1 MQPPTLPRTLILDYY
16 DSYTNNL
23 LCLFTQLYSDA
34 EVLNKVVVIKADKYT
49 WSDFQEQVLPNID
62 CVILS
67 PGPGRPDNPSDIG
80 FGLDLLRSHPVP
92 ILGVCLG
99 HQAIGVAFGAKIINT
114 PRITHGHV
122 VSVSPVIPSKGLF
135 DSPFWQLS
143 GKENDFEVVV
153 YNSLTVDPSTVPD
166 ELEVTAWSVPTS
178 DRPSTAQG
186 LRHREHP
193 IWGVQYHPESISSTR
208 GSALLQSF
216 LAKVNQFHSSP
227 TSFPALPSQIVAS
240 CAYRVSAAS
249 KSRPS
254 SALPT
259 PPITPS
265 ASRAPSQRGFRRGGL
280 SISEKRMG
288 DLGKQLRTQD
298 VFESLIRQ
306 NRGSRKGKEKA
317 IGEFWLDG
325 QTPTRST
332 TTSLAT
338 PSFLLS
344 YSLSTRT
351 VTLHRPS
358 LPPSQLILSDAT
370 TFWDWFSAGSQS
382 LTSSL
387 SATSS
392 QGFMGGW
399 VGYFGYEMKMESL
412 QGYQRAPRVDRSDG
426 LVEEVDACWG
436 WVDCLTERTSEGQW
450 IARGVLRDEGVP
462 LEGKNDEDDEDVS
475 MLDWLRSHE
484 VSLGAS
490 RQRWEDYIE
499 SIKDVFSNSSSDHAK
514 PASSF
519 PTFRPNATGSDYRKR
534 IDACRE
540 AIRQG
545 ESYELTLTTRF
556 SSSCHPSLDPY
567 SLYLRLRTFNPAYY
581 STYLHFPTLITPRG
595 KGLSVLSSSPERF
608 LKIDKSRRV
617 EMMPIKGTRA
627 RVKPGQCVCTPKT
640 GCEGQDKG
648 SEACVEEGKRVD
660 ERIGE
665 ELRLDQKERAE
676 NLMIVDLIRSD
687 LLSCCTPSTVSVPK
701 LIALESYGVHNL
713 VTTVQGTLAAN
724 VGSVEC
730 VRRCFPPGSMTGA
743 PKLRSVQM
751 LDDFESEK
759 RRGIYS
765 GCLGYFSIDG
775 VSDLSVVIR
784 TIVAE
789 GEQLSIG
796 AGGAITWLSDRDKEW
811 EEVLTKV
818 GSVVGKVDD
827 VQ

>member
-1 MQPPTLPRTLILDYY
+1 MQPPILPRTLILDYY

-23 LCLFTQLYSDA
+23 LCLFTHLYSDA
-34 EVLNKVVVIKADKYT
+34 EVLQKVVVIKADKYT
-49 WSDFQEQVLPNID
+49 WTEFQEQVLPNID

-80 FGLDLLRSHPVP
+80 FGLDLLRSHPIP

-99 HQAIGVAFGAKIINT
+99 HQAIGVAFAAKIINT

-122 VSVSPVIPSKGLF
+122 VSVSPVIPFKGLF
-135 DSPFWQLS
+135 DSPLWQTS
-143 GKENDFEVVV
+143 GTQDEFEVVV
-153 YNSLTVDPSTVPD
+153 YNSLTVDPQTIPD
-166 ELEVTAWSVPTS
+166 ELEVTAWSIATA
-178 DRPSTAQG
+178 DRPSTVQG
-186 LRHREHP
+186 LRHKQYP

-216 LAKVNQFHSSP
+216 LANVNEYHSSP
-227 TSFPALPSQIVAS
+227 SSFPPLPPQIISS

-259 PPITPS
+259 PPVTPS
-265 ASRAPSQRGFRRGGL
+265 PSRAPSRRGFRRGAL
-280 SISEKRMG
+280 RISEKKLG
-288 DLGKQLRTQD
+288 DLGKELRTQD
-298 VFESLIRQ
+298 VFESLVKQ
-306 NRGSRKGKEKA
+306 NRGSRKGKERA
-317 IGEFWLDG
+317 IGEVWLDG

-332 TTSLAT
+332 TTSLAA

-344 YSLSTRT
+344 YSLATRT
-351 VTLHRPS
+351 VTLHQPS
-358 LPPSQLILSDAT
+358 LPPTQLTLSEST
-370 TFWDWFSAGSQS
+370 TFWDWFSSGAHA
-382 LTSSL
+382 LTTAL
-387 SATSS
+387 STTPSE
-392 QGFMGGW
+392 GLRGGW
-399 VGYFGYEMKMESL
+399 TGYFGYEMKVESL
-412 QGYQRAPRVDRSDG
+412 QGYKRPPRVESS
-426 LVEEVDACWG
+426 EAQIQEVDACWG
-436 WVDCLTERTSEGQW
+436 WVDCLTERTSTGEW
-450 IARGVLRDEGVP
+450 IAQGIIQDGIHLVHDATESDE
-462 LEGKNDEDDEDVS
+462 EDIS
-475 MLDWLRSHE
+475 MVDWLRSHDVAIGISQE
-484 VSLGAS
+484 
-490 RQRWEDYIE
+490 QWEDYIA
-499 SIKDVFSNSSSDHAK
+499 SVKDVLSSPQPNGTT
-514 PASSF
+514 PANGF
-519 PTFRPNATGSDYRKR
+519 PTFRPSATGSDYRGR

-556 SSSCHPSLDPY
+556 SSSCPASTDPY

-581 STYLHFPTLITPRG
+581 STYMHFPTLSTPRG
-595 KGLSVLSSSPERF
+595 HGLSILSSSPERF

-627 RVKPGQCVCTPKT
+627 RVKPGR
-640 GCEGQDKG
+640 
-648 SEACVEEGKRVD
+648 RVD
-660 ERIGE
+660 TKIGD
-665 ELRLDQKERAE
+665 ELRSDLKERAE

-713 VTTVQGTLAAN
+713 VTTVQGTLAGN

-743 PKLRSVQM
+743 PKLRSVQI
-751 LDDFESEK
+751 LDDLEGEK

-789 GEQLSIG
+789 GEHLSIG
-796 AGGAITWLSDRDKEW
+796 AGGAITWLSNRDSEW

-818 GSVVGKVDD
+818 GSVVGKLDD
-827 VQ
+827 V